1 MLLRQHQWKWS
12 ERRSAVS
19 YSLRPHGLCSPRNSP
34 GQNTG
39 VSCLSLLQGIF
50 PTQAWNPGLR
60 HCRRIL
66 SCLSHQGSISF
77 FVMSEWLS
85 TLHTPLFSVHSSA
98 DTEAASVSWLLQTVL
113 QWSLG
118 STYPFEPWC
127 SWGVCPGEALLDHMI
142 FLPLVF

>member
-19 YSLRPHGLCSPRNSP
+19 DSLRPHGLCSPRNSP

-98 DTEAASVSWLLQTVL
+98 DTEAASVRDCCKQCCSDHWALRTPSSPGVL
-113 QWSLG
+113 GVYAQERHCWIIWSSYL
-118 STYPFEPWC
+118 
-127 SWGVCPGEALLDHMI
+127 
-142 FLPLVF
+142 